1 MLVKVACLASFSSAT
16 GLVVLIALAA
26 KNAILIVEFA
36 QQDEAA
42 GMSPVEAAV
51 RAARDRLR
59 PILMTSLAFVLGVLP
74 LTVATGAGAE
84 VQKPIATVVIGGL
97 VTSTLLTLILVP
109 VLYELVERGAAW
121 AGGLRGRRAA
131 RRRAAEQ
138 AGPLAV
144 DRLDVE
150 VTGRDGVGSRVRVV
164 VRYTVPTRLPL
175 VGRALDDVVL
185 TASATMRV
193 ER

>member
-1 MLVKVACLASFSSAT
+1 VSRRRRPAHRRHHHECGQATVELALVLPLVALLLLA
-16 GLVVLIALAA
+16 LVQAAVVARDQVLVTHAA
-26 KNAILIVEFA
+26 RE
-36 QQDEAA
+36 
-42 GMSPVEAAV
+42 AV
-51 RAARDRLR
+51 RAAAVDDD
-59 PILMTSLAFVLGVLP
+59 VD
-74 LTVATGAGAE
+74 
-84 VQKPIATVVIGGL
+84 
-97 VTSTLLTLILVP
+97 
-109 VLYELVERGAAW
+109 AA
-121 AGGLRGRRAA
+121 
-131 RRRAAEQ
+131 RRAAEQ
-138 AGPLAV
+138 SGPLAV